1 MVAEPS
7 RRAPLAAWLP
17 AALWSAL
24 LAVLLLVPGSRLPR
38 APSLALLDKVAH
50 AALFAVETVLV
61 ARAATA
67 VGAARPLLAAAAV
80 AGAYAVV
87 LELAQIWVPGRV
99 LETGDVV
106 AGLAGAVLAALLLA
120 GRERRARGGDSG

>member
-7 RRAPLAAWLP
+7 RRAPRVAYLP
-17 AALWSAL
+17 AALWSVL
-24 LAVLLLVPGSRLPR
+24 LAVLLLAPGSRLPR

-67 VGAARPLLAAAAV
+67 AGAARPLLAAAAV
-80 AGAYAVV
+80 AGVYALV
-87 LELAQIWVPGRV
+87 LELAQNWVPGRV
-99 LETGDVV
+99 LEAGDVV
-106 AGLAGAVLAALLLA
+106 AGLAGVALAAVVLAA
-120 GRERRARGGDSG
+120 RERRARGGGGG